1 MICLNSWLY
10 DENNPFSKVEAIQYY
25 DELRKDLEEGY
36 FEGINVY
43 LSFFN
48 KELVN
53 ILDYFN
59 EYIVIFD
66 ALITI
71 PLGLYLCKK
80 QCTKL
85 STLDNHEEQ
94 LLGYKKAAS
103 MRILLVGNTMVFAI
117 AAFYLMGAY
126 QSMLWVAAV
135 SAIGWY
141 FTKPSERKMELEL
154 QAKDPNQE
162 NY

>member
-1 MICLNSWLY
+1 MEQKIIRTLNVYYYGIMVLTLLAGTLAYFLIMKDYVQPIDSL
-10 DENNPFSKVEAIQYY
+10 STLGQAIQY
-25 DELRKDLEEGY
+25 
-36 FEGINVY
+36 V
-43 LSFFN
+43 
-48 KELVN
+48 
-53 ILDYFN
+53 
-59 EYIVIFD
+59 VIFD
-66 ALITI
+66 ALVTI

-85 STLDNHEEQ
+85 STLDNEEEKLQ
-94 LLGYKKAAS
+94 GYKKAAS

-117 AAFYLMGAY
+117 VAFYLMGAY

-154 QAKDPNQE
+154 QPKDPTQE
-162 NY
+162 QY

>member
-1 MICLNSWLY
+1 MEQKIIRTLNVYYYGIMALTLLAGTLAYFLIMKDYVQPIDSL
-10 DENNPFSKVEAIQYY
+10 STLGQAIQY
-25 DELRKDLEEGY
+25 
-36 FEGINVY
+36 V
-43 LSFFN
+43 
-48 KELVN
+48 
-53 ILDYFN
+53 
-59 EYIVIFD
+59 VIFD
-66 ALITI
+66 ALVTI

-85 STLDNHEEQ
+85 STLDNEEEKLQ
-94 LLGYKKAAS
+94 GYKKAAS
-103 MRILLVGNTMVFAI
+103 LRILLVGNTMVFAI

-154 QAKDPNQE
+154 QPKDPNQE
-162 NY
+162 QY

>member
-1 MICLNSWLY
+1 MEQKIIRTLNLY
-10 DENNPFSKVEAIQYY
+10 YYGIMVLTLLAGTLAYFLIMKDYVQPIDSFSMLGKIIQYV
-25 DELRKDLEEGY
+25 
-36 FEGINVY
+36 I
-43 LSFFN
+43 
-48 KELVN
+48 
-53 ILDYFN
+53 
-59 EYIVIFD
+59 IFD
-66 ALITI
+66 ALVTI

-85 STLDNHEEQ
+85 SVLENGKEK
-94 LLGYKKAAS
+94 LLGYKQAATL
-103 MRILLVGNTMVFAI
+103 RILLVGNTMVFAI

-141 FTKPSERKMELEL
+141 FTKPSERKMQLEL
-154 QAKDPNQE
+154 QPQDPTQE

>member
-1 MICLNSWLY
+1 MEQKIIRTLNVYYYGIMALTLLAGTLAYFLIMKDYVQPIDSL
-10 DENNPFSKVEAIQYY
+10 STLGQAIQY
-25 DELRKDLEEGY
+25 
-36 FEGINVY
+36 V
-43 LSFFN
+43 
-48 KELVN
+48 
-53 ILDYFN
+53 
-59 EYIVIFD
+59 VIFD
-66 ALITI
+66 ALVTI

-85 STLDNHEEQ
+85 STLDNEEEKLQ
-94 LLGYKKAAS
+94 GYKRAAS
-103 MRILLVGNTMVFAI
+103 LRILLVSNTMVFAI

-154 QAKDPNQE
+154 QPKDPTQE
-162 NY
+162 QY

>member
-1 MICLNSWLY
+1 MEQKIIRTLNVYYYGIMALTLLAGTLAYFLIMKDYVQPIDSL
-10 DENNPFSKVEAIQYY
+10 SALGQAIQ
-25 DELRKDLEEGY
+25 
-36 FEGINVY
+36 
-43 LSFFN
+43 
-48 KELVN
+48 
-53 ILDYFN
+53 
-59 EYIVIFD
+59 YIVIFD
-66 ALITI
+66 ALVTI

-85 STLDNHEEQ
+85 SQLDNEEEKKQ
-94 LLGYKKAAS
+94 GYKKAAS
-103 MRILLVGNTMVFAI
+103 LRIVLVSNTMVFAI

-154 QAKDPNQE
+154 QPKDPNQE

>member
-1 MICLNSWLY
+1 MKQKSIRTLNAYYYAMMVLTLLSGTLSY
-10 DENNPFSKVEAIQYY
+10 FLIVKGYVLPIDSLSTLGQVIQY
-25 DELRKDLEEGY
+25 L
-36 FEGINVY
+36 
-43 LSFFN
+43 
-48 KELVN
+48 
-53 ILDYFN
+53 
-59 EYIVIFD
+59 VIFD

-71 PLGLYLCKK
+71 PLGLFICKK

-85 STLDNHEEQ
+85 STIENEEEK
-94 LLGYKKAAS
+94 LLGYKKAAI
-103 MRILLVGNTMVFAI
+103 MRIVLVSNTMVFAI

-141 FTKPSERKMELEL
+141 FSKPSLRKMELEL
-154 QAKDPNQE
+154 QPKDPNQE

>member
-1 MICLNSWLY
+1 MKQKIIRTLNVYYYAMMILTLLSGTLSY
-10 DENNPFSKVEAIQYY
+10 FLIMKGYVLPIDSLSSLGQLIQY
-25 DELRKDLEEGY
+25 L
-36 FEGINVY
+36 
-43 LSFFN
+43 
-48 KELVN
+48 
-53 ILDYFN
+53 
-59 EYIVIFD
+59 VIFD

-71 PLGLYLCKK
+71 PVGLFICKK

-85 STLDNHEEQ
+85 SSIENEEEK
-94 LLGYKKAAS
+94 LVGYNKSAR
-103 MRILLVGNTMVFAI
+103 MRILLVSNTMVFAI

-141 FTKPSERKMELEL
+141 FSKPSLRKMELEL
-154 QAKDPNQE
+154 QPKDPNQE

>member
-1 MICLNSWLY
+1 MKDYVQPIDSLSTLGQ
-10 DENNPFSKVEAIQYY
+10 AIQY
-25 DELRKDLEEGY
+25 
-36 FEGINVY
+36 V
-43 LSFFN
+43 
-48 KELVN
+48 
-53 ILDYFN
+53 
-59 EYIVIFD
+59 VIFD
-66 ALITI
+66 ALVTI

-85 STLDNHEEQ
+85 STLDNEEEKLQ
-94 LLGYKKAAS
+94 GYKKAAS
-103 MRILLVGNTMVFAI
+103 LRILLVSNTMVFAI

-154 QAKDPNQE
+154 QPKDPNQE
-162 NY
+162 QY

>member
-1 MICLNSWLY
+1 MEQKIIRTLNVYYYGIMALTLLAGTLAYFLIMKDYVQPIDSL
-10 DENNPFSKVEAIQYY
+10 STLGQAIQY
-25 DELRKDLEEGY
+25 
-36 FEGINVY
+36 V
-43 LSFFN
+43 
-48 KELVN
+48 
-53 ILDYFN
+53 
-59 EYIVIFD
+59 VIFD
-66 ALITI
+66 ALVTI

-85 STLDNHEEQ
+85 SVLDNEEEKLQ
-94 LLGYKKAAS
+94 GYKKAAS

-154 QAKDPNQE
+154 QPKDPNQE
-162 NY
+162 TY

>member
-1 MICLNSWLY
+1 MEQKIIRTLNFYYYGMMVLTLLVGTLAYFLIMKDYVQPIDSL
-10 DENNPFSKVEAIQYY
+10 STLGQVIQY
-25 DELRKDLEEGY
+25 
-36 FEGINVY
+36 I
-43 LSFFN
+43 
-48 KELVN
+48 
-53 ILDYFN
+53 I
-59 EYIVIFD
+59 IFD
-66 ALITI
+66 ALLTI

-85 STLDNHEEQ
+85 SVLENEDEK
-94 LLGYKKAAS
+94 LMGYKQAATL
-103 MRILLVGNTMVFAI
+103 RILLVSNTMVFAI

-141 FTKPSERKMELEL
+141 FTKPSERKMQLEL
-154 QAKDPNQE
+154 QPQDPTQE

>member
-1 MICLNSWLY
+1 MKQKIIRTLNVYYYAMMILTLLSGTLSY
-10 DENNPFSKVEAIQYY
+10 FLIMKGYVLPIDSLSSLGQVIQY
-25 DELRKDLEEGY
+25 L
-36 FEGINVY
+36 
-43 LSFFN
+43 
-48 KELVN
+48 
-53 ILDYFN
+53 
-59 EYIVIFD
+59 VIFD

-71 PLGLYLCKK
+71 PLGLFICKK

-85 STLDNHEEQ
+85 SSIENEEEK
-94 LLGYKKAAS
+94 LVGYNKSAR
-103 MRILLVGNTMVFAI
+103 MRILLVSNTMVWAI

-141 FTKPSERKMELEL
+141 FSKPSLRKMELEL
-154 QAKDPNQE
+154 QPKDPNQE

>member
-1 MICLNSWLY
+1 MEQKIIRTLNFYYYGMMALTLLAGTLAYFLIMKDYVKPIDSL
-10 DENNPFSKVEAIQYY
+10 STVGQIIQY
-25 DELRKDLEEGY
+25 
-36 FEGINVY
+36 I
-43 LSFFN
+43 
-48 KELVN
+48 
-53 ILDYFN
+53 I
-59 EYIVIFD
+59 IFD

-85 STLDNHEEQ
+85 SALENVEEKLQ
-94 LLGYKKAAS
+94 GYQKAATL
-103 MRILLVGNTMVFAI
+103 RILLVGNTMIFAI

-141 FTKPSERKMELEL
+141 FTKPSVRKMELEL
-154 QAKDPNQE
+154 QPKDPNQE
-162 NY
+162 TY

>member
-1 MICLNSWLY
+1 MEQMEQKIIRTLNVYYYGIMAMTLLAGTLAYFLIMKDYVTPIDSL
-10 DENNPFSKVEAIQYY
+10 STIGQAIQY
-25 DELRKDLEEGY
+25 
-36 FEGINVY
+36 I
-43 LSFFN
+43 
-48 KELVN
+48 
-53 ILDYFN
+53 I
-59 EYIVIFD
+59 IFD

-85 STLDNHEEQ
+85 STLENEEEKF
-94 LLGYKKAAS
+94 LGYQKAAKL
-103 MRILLVGNTMVFAI
+103 RILLVGNTMIFAI

-141 FTKPSERKMELEL
+141 FTKPSVRKMELEL
-154 QAKDPNQE
+154 QPADPNQE